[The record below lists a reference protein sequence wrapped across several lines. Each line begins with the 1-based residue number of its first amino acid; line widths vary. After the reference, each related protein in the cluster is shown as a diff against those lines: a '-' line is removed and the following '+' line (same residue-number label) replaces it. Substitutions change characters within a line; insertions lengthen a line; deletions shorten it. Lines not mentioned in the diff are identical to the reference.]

1 LSTKTLEWKGQI
13 SQLGI
18 RTRNG
23 YTAGAKDAIR
33 YFLDRLTSGDPAVGE
48 EILDYSFEPTGEL
61 DDWGYPIYKDT
72 TKHKGWAGRYT
83 PNQMRGIAA
92 KLDAAVA
99 LFNARPETWIKGD
112 LHRQNKEGHKAC
124 LMGAIRYGKA
134 FKLKNYDD
142 MALNSHWLS
151 CNATA
156 FMDFCEDHGLVEMN
170 DSSYT
175 DLTLFSQLAGRTAEA
190 LRQYAAAQDAGS
202 SRTWQSVVNNV
213 FWRQRK
219 SAGLIK

>member
-1 LSTKTLEWKGQI
+1 MSTKTLEWRD
-13 SQLGI
+13 QL
-18 RTRNG
+18 RTVRNRHG
-23 YTAGAKDAIR
+23 YTAEAKQAIINLVDA
-33 YFLDRLTSGDPAVGE
+33 LTMTDPAVGE
-48 EILDYSFEPTGEL
+48 EVIYFDWVPTGGL
-61 DDWGYPIYKDT
+61 DEWGMAIHETVEQHTGK
-72 TKHKGWAGRYT
+72 WVLRFT

-99 LFNARPETWIKGD
+99 LFNARPETWIKGE
-112 LHRQNKEGHKAC
+112 LHTKNEEGHKAC
-124 LMGAIRYGKA
+124 LMGAIAYGKA
-134 FKLKNYDD
+134 FRTKNYED

-151 CNATA
+151 CNASA
-156 FMDFCEDHGLVEMN
+156 FMSFCDNFGLVEMN
-170 DSSYT
+170 DSPYT

-219 SAGLIK
+219 SAGLI